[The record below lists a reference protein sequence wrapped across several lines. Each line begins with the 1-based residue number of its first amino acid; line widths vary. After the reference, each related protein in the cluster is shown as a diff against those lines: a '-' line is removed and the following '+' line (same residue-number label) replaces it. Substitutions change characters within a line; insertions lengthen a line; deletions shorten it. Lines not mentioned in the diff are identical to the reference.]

1 MPASADLLPAQQSAL
16 QNITTGSQPAA
27 LIMIRR
33 PDSVLL
39 SVVVLLLTLTI
50 GLLTPLDGWAKK
62 SGYSSGGYSRPS
74 SSLSQRTPSTRSSSV
89 SRTPSVSGGYSRPR
103 TSSSS
108 ATASLATRGSATDQA
123 LSRQGSKRALDD
135 FRRQSE
141 SQAPAIETVWSRP
154 STSGTA
160 PSVPRRPSTLDS
172 IGEAIGGY
180 GGRGGAAP
188 WTNRG
193 HQIPATRLAR
203 SSPSFGPW
211 SAVLLWG
218 LLETLSQ
225 PGHAEFFYHHAEDP
239 GYRQWLAEAEQLAL
253 DDPALARQ
261 LDELDTRLAAMS
273 GPRDPNYPA
282 PDYPDPETESPGFPF
297 GALLTGIFLL
307 LIGAVLIIVLWRRFF
322 GEVDKRRPAAKSTGR
337 PGAGSSYR
345 PDWFRVGMTLPVDP
359 SLFILAEPLTKL
371 QAPRAATGSGL
382 ISVERL
388 GEVTGPGTTW
398 YRLYVSGGDAFFQVH
413 LDARGR
419 PDECRY
425 FSRLDEVEPADT
437 DEWGVWLDRNEGLI
451 GWPEFQTQDGQLYA
465 RLWSP
470 GQSRSEPYSLRETL
484 DAADGTRIEPC
495 RQQSMLYARATGAQ
509 PPAPTTEYLL
519 VAANEQGDGAWVS
532 LHVGIDI
539 PLASLN
545 LS

>member
-1 MPASADLLPAQQSAL
+1 MTMPRLTPTLGL
-16 QNITTGSQPAA
+16 T
-27 LIMIRR
+27 
-33 PDSVLL
+33 
-39 SVVVLLLTLTI
+39 LLLTLAI
-50 GLLTPLDGWAKK
+50 GLFTPLDGWAKK
-62 SGYSSGGYSRPS
+62 RGSSSGGYSRPS

-103 TSSSS
+103 TSSVTTSPV
-108 ATASLATRGSATDQA
+108 TRGSAADQA

-135 FRRQSE
+135 FRRQNE
-141 SQAPAIETVWSRP
+141 PAAPAIETVWNRP
-154 STSGTA
+154 STATA
-160 PSVPRRPSTLDS
+160 PSAPRRPSTLDS

-180 GGRGGAAP
+180 GGRAGVAVP
-188 WTNRG
+188 WTRG
-193 HQIPATRLAR
+193 RHQIPATRLAR

-211 SAVLLWG
+211 SAELLWG

-253 DDPALARQ
+253 DDPELARR
-261 LDELDTRLAAMS
+261 LDELDSRLAGMS

-282 PDYPDPETESPGFPF
+282 PSLESKSTGFPF
-297 GALLTGIFLL
+297 GALLTALFLL

-322 GEVDKRRPAAKSTGR
+322 GDVDRRRPVAKLAGR
-337 PGAGSSYR
+337 SGARSAYH

-359 SLFILAEPLTKL
+359 SLFILAEPLTKV

-388 GEVTGPGTTW
+388 GEVKGPDMTW

-413 LDARGR
+413 LDTRGQ

-425 FSRLDEVEPADT
+425 FSRLDEVEPADAA
-437 DEWGVWLDRNEGLI
+437 EWGVWLDRDEGLI
-451 GWPEFQTQDGQLYA
+451 GWPEFQTQDGRLYA

-470 GQSRSEPYSLRETL
+470 GQTRLEPYSLRETL
-484 DAADGTRIEPC
+484 EAADGTDIEPC
-495 RQQSMLYARATGAQ
+495 RQQAMLYARATGAQ
-509 PPAPTTEYLL
+509 PPLPITEYLL
-519 VAANEQGDGAWVS
+519 VAANEQGEGAWVS

-539 PLASLN
+539 PIASLN

>member
-1 MPASADLLPAQQSAL
+1 MTMPRLTPTLGL
-16 QNITTGSQPAA
+16 T
-27 LIMIRR
+27 L
-33 PDSVLL
+33 LL
-39 SVVVLLLTLTI
+39 SLTLW
-50 GLLTPLDGWAKK
+50 LLNPLDAWARK
-62 SGYSSGGYSRPS
+62 SYSSGGYSRPA
-74 SSLSQRTPSTRSSSV
+74 SSLSQRTPATRSSSV

-108 ATASLATRGSATDQA
+108 ATASLATRGSAADQA

-135 FRRQSE
+135 FRRRSE
-141 SQAPAIETVWSRP
+141 PEAPAGETVWNRP
-154 STSGTA
+154 STSGTT
-160 PSVPRRPSTLDS
+160 PSAPRRSSTLDS

-180 GGRGGAAP
+180 GGRGGATP
-188 WTNRG
+188 WTGGGR
-193 HQIPATRLAR
+193 QIPATRLAR
-203 SSPSFGPW
+203 SSSSFSPW

-218 LLETLSQ
+218 LLETLSR

-239 GYRQWLAEAEQLAL
+239 GYRQWRAEAEEQARE
-253 DDPALARQ
+253 DPELARQ
-261 LDELDTRLAAMS
+261 LSELDTRLASMS
-273 GPRDPNYPA
+273 GPRDPKYPA
-282 PDYPDPETESPGFPF
+282 PSVESETTGFPF
-297 GALLTGIFLL
+297 GALLTALFLL

-322 GEVDKRRPAAKSTGR
+322 GEVDRRRPAAKLAGR
-337 PGAGSSYR
+337 SGARSAYR

-359 SLFILAEPLTKL
+359 SLFILAEPSTKL

-388 GEVTGPGTTW
+388 GDVKGPGTTW

-413 LDARGR
+413 LDARGQ

-425 FSRLDEVEPADT
+425 FSRLDQVEPSDA
-437 DEWGVWLDRNEGLI
+437 DEWGVWLDRDAGLI
-451 GWPEFQTQDGQLYA
+451 GWPEFQTQDGRIYA

-470 GQSRSEPYSLRETL
+470 GQTRLEPYALRETL
-484 DAADGTRIEPC
+484 DAADGVEIEAC
-495 RQQSMLYARATGAQ
+495 RQQAMLYARSTGAQ

-539 PLASLN
+539 PVAGLN